1 MIKNLRIMS
10 NSYFQFKQ
18 FTVQQSDTAMKV
30 NTDGVLLGAWV
41 PVENVKRA
49 LDAGTGTGVIALMLA
64 QRHPD
69 ALIDAVDIDEASAK
83 QAAINVRESMWSERI
98 QVVSSSLQQFAQHSA
113 IRYDLIV
120 SNPPYFVNA
129 LLPPDE
135 RRAVSRHTTALPY
148 DDLLTSA
155 CILLQPEGR
164 LSVILPYAEGA
175 VFIMLAAEKGLHCTH
190 KVNVYSTIGKPPKRV
205 LLSFMRQPA
214 ALHESS
220 LTIHLPFSSD
230 YTSEYKI
237 LTQNFYLHF

>member
-1 MIKNLRIMS
+1 MS

-30 NTDGVLLGAWV
+30 NTDGVLLGAWAS
-41 PVENVKRA
+41 VENVTRA
-49 LDAGTGTGVIALMLA
+49 LDVGTGTGVIALMLA

-83 QAAINVRESMWSERI
+83 QAAVNVQESIWRERI
-98 QVVSSSLQQFAQHSA
+98 QVVNSSFQQFAQHTA

-129 LLPPDE
+129 LLPPDG

-164 LSVILPYAEGA
+164 LSVILPYAESA
-175 VFIMLAAEKGLHCTH
+175 MFMALAADKGLHCTH

-214 ALHESS
+214 ALHESL
-220 LTIHLPFSSD
+220 LTIHAPFSAD
-230 YTSEYKI
+230 YTTEYKM
-237 LTQNFYLHF
+237 LTQKFYLYF